1 MIGKISKERKKTM
14 SIRNNYSYT
23 MGVCCAGYVTQAL
36 AVNFAPLLFLTF
48 RRSYGITL
56 PQISFMV
63 VLAFFVQM
71 LVDLLSIKYINKI
84 GYRKAAII
92 AHTLAAVGF
101 ICLGFLPDI
110 MNNHYAGIMIACFIY
125 SCGGGLLEVL
135 ISPIAEACPTKNKE
149 AAMSFLH
156 SFYSWGSVIVI
167 LGSTIF
173 FYAFGIDNWRM
184 LSCIWALVPVINGI
198 LFTLVPINDITQSE
212 EKLLSLGDL
221 FKNRL
226 IYLIVVLMIASGAS
240 ELAMAQWV
248 SAFVESGLGVSKTI
262 GDVLGPCLFAV
273 MMGLSRI
280 LYSSISRK
288 VEIINYIIICC
299 VICIIAY
306 LLATLFEDPVIALIG
321 CAFVGFSVGI
331 FWPGTISYAAKRI
344 PLGGAALFSL
354 MACCGDIGCTIG
366 PAFVGFVSKA
376 FNDNLKIG
384 LLWSTIFPIILLIL
398 CLYTVIKKRK
408 D

>member
-1 MIGKISKERKKTM
+1 M
-14 SIRNNYSYT
+14 SIRTNYNYT
-23 MGVCCAGYVTQAL
+23 MGVCCAGYITQAL

-48 RRSYGITL
+48 RRTYGITL

-84 GYRKAAII
+84 GYRKAAMI

-101 ICLGFLPDI
+101 VCLGILPDI
-110 MNNHYAGIMIACFIY
+110 MSNHYAGIMIACFIY

-135 ISPIAEACPTKNKE
+135 ISPIAESCPTKNKE

-167 LGSTIF
+167 LGSTVF
-173 FYAFGIDNWRM
+173 FYVFGIAKWRM
-184 LSCIWALVPVINGI
+184 LSYIWALVPVINGI

-212 EKLLSLGDL
+212 EKLMTIGDL
-221 FKNRL
+221 FKNKL
-226 IYLIVVLMIASGAS
+226 IYLVIVLMIMSGAS
-240 ELAMAQWV
+240 ELAMAQWA

-273 MMGLSRI
+273 MMGFSRI
-280 LYSSISRK
+280 LYSSISKK
-288 VEIINYIIICC
+288 VEIIHYMIVCC

-306 LLATLFEDPVIALIG
+306 LLATLFENPVVALIG

-331 FWPGTISYAAKRI
+331 FWPGTISYAAKRM

-354 MACCGDIGCTIG
+354 MACSGDIGCTIG

-384 LLWSTIFPIILLIL
+384 LLWSTIFPVILLIL
-398 CLYTVIKKRK
+398 CIYVIKKK
-408 D
+408 KKV

>member
-1 MIGKISKERKKTM
+1 M
-14 SIRNNYSYT
+14 SIKTNYSYT
-23 MGVCCAGYVTQAL
+23 MGVCCAGYIVQAL

-48 RRSYGITL
+48 RRDYGISL
-56 PQISFMV
+56 AEISLMV

-71 LVDLLSIKYINKI
+71 LVDLTSIKYINKL

-92 AHTLAAVGF
+92 AHILAAVGF
-101 ICLGFLPDI
+101 VLLGILPDA
-110 MNNHYAGIMIACFIY
+110 MDNHYAGIMIACFIY

-135 ISPIAEACPTKNKE
+135 ISPIAESCPTKNKE

-167 LGSTIF
+167 FGSTVF
-173 FYAFGIDNWRM
+173 FYAFGINNWRI
-184 LSCIWALVPVINGI
+184 LSYIWALVPVINGI
-198 LFTLVPINDITQSE
+198 LFTLVPINDITKSD
-212 EKLLSLGDL
+212 EKLMSLGDL
-221 FKNRL
+221 FKNKL
-226 IYLIVVLMIASGAS
+226 IYLVIVLMIVSGAS

-273 MMGLSRI
+273 MMGLGRI
-280 LYSSISRK
+280 LYSAISHK
-288 VEIINYIIICC
+288 VDVIRYMIFCC
-299 VICIIAY
+299 VLCIVAY
-306 LLATLFEDPVIALIG
+306 LLATLFENPVIALIG
-321 CAFVGFSVGI
+321 CSLVGFSVGI
-331 FWPGTISYAAKRI
+331 FWPGTISFAAKRM

-366 PAFVGFVSKA
+366 PAFVGFISKA
-376 FNDNLKIG
+376 YNDNLKVG
-384 LLWSTIFPIILLIL
+384 LLWSAIFPLILLIA
-398 CLYTVIKKRK
+398 CTYVVMKKKK